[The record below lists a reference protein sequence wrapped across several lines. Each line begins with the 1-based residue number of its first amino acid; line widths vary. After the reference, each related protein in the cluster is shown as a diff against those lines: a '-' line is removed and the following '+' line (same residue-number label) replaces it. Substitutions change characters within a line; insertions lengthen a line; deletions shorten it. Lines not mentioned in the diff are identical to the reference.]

1 MLNEVL
7 ENSKKE
13 LIQIIQKSEA
23 LQKRKAELEEKMQQT
38 KADIISLNQENRSLS
53 VYRKRNP
60 IIEFFMKTFS
70 KKYKQELKAS
80 ASNSKELTKLNEKM
94 TNLRSEKRKLDLDE
108 QTLNPE
114 RAKGQL
120 EKMENTDV
128 AIHMLVNE
136 KTELTKNPEFM
147 KDLINRNMQYI
158 EYDNSNEPELY
169 MQYIEKMI
177 QKLEEAKERNNTNEF
192 TINITINTAKK
203 ILEELNSP
211 KEVEEGKYKIPRR
224 FLFEGLRKS
233 SKKDL
238 ELLEKGEMIDIL
250 SVGRDYLREDGCY
263 KQEYGKKLEEL
274 YEDKDRFLVLH
285 YINASYHFRAKDETM
300 AIRDNIYKEGLH
312 SSIQGMDCINTLD
325 RTAHGTFEEDKS
337 FMELMSP
344 DHKMIIML
352 PKKALN
358 KNSEEPIWG
367 SDFPEADIQHPGYI
381 FPEYIYGYINPDT
394 EEIEENPISVENRKK
409 YKYQFLNGQTT
420 CVDDRV
426 KY

>member
-23 LQKRKAELEEKMQQT
+23 LQKRKAELEEEMQQT

-128 AIHMLVNE
+128 AIHMLVNA
-136 KTELTKNPEFM
+136 KPELTKNPEFM

-169 MQYIEKMI
+169 ILYIEKMI

-409 YKYQFLNGQTT
+409 YKYQFLNGQTS

>member
-23 LQKRKAELEEKMQQT
+23 LQKRKAELEEEMQQT

-169 MQYIEKMI
+169 ILYIEKMI

-409 YKYQFLNGQTT
+409 YKYQFLNGKTT

>member
-23 LQKRKAELEEKMQQT
+23 LQKRKAELEAEMQQT

-120 EKMENTDV
+120 EKMENTDL
-128 AIHMLVNE
+128 AIHMLVNA
-136 KTELTKNPEFM
+136 KPELTKNPEFM

-177 QKLEEAKERNNTNEF
+177 QKLEEAKERNNANEF

-274 YEDKDRFLVLH
+274 YEYKDRFLVIH

>member
-7 ENSKKE
+7 ENSKNE

-23 LQKRKAELEEKMQQT
+23 LQKRKAELEAEMQQT

-177 QKLEEAKERNNTNEF
+177 QKLEEAKERNNANEF

-203 ILEELNSP
+203 ISEELNSP

-233 SKKDL
+233 GKKDL

-274 YEDKDRFLVLH
+274 YEDKDRFLVIH

>member
-7 ENSKKE
+7 ENSKNE
-13 LIQIIQKSEA
+13 LMQIIQKSEA
-23 LQKRKAELEEKMQQT
+23 LQKRKAELEEEMQQT

-274 YEDKDRFLVLH
+274 YEDKDRFLVIH

>member
-23 LQKRKAELEEKMQQT
+23 LQKRKAELEEEMQQT

-70 KKYKQELKAS
+70 KKYKQELKDS

-177 QKLEEAKERNNTNEF
+177 QKLEEAKERNNANEF

-233 SKKDL
+233 GKKDL

-300 AIRDNIYKEGLH
+300 VIRDNIYKEGLH

>member
-23 LQKRKAELEEKMQQT
+23 LQKRKAELEEEMQQT

-177 QKLEEAKERNNTNEF
+177 QKLEEAKERNNANEF

-233 SKKDL
+233 GKKDL

-274 YEDKDRFLVLH
+274 YEDKDRFLVIH

-381 FPEYIYGYINPDT
+381 LPEYIYGYINPDT

>member
-7 ENSKKE
+7 ENSKNE
-13 LIQIIQKSEA
+13 LMQIIQKSEA
-23 LQKRKAELEEKMQQT
+23 LQKRKAELEEEMQQT

-120 EKMENTDV
+120 EKMENTDL
-128 AIHMLVNE
+128 AIHMLVNA
-136 KTELTKNPEFM
+136 KPELTKNPEFM

-177 QKLEEAKERNNTNEF
+177 QKLEEAKERNNANEF

-233 SKKDL
+233 GKKDL

-274 YEDKDRFLVLH
+274 YEDKDRFLVIH

-381 FPEYIYGYINPDT
+381 SPEYIYGYINPDK
-394 EEIEENPISVENRKK
+394 EEIEENTIPISDRKK
-409 YKYQFLNGQTT
+409 YKYQFLNGQTI
-420 CVDDRV
+420 CVGGRT
-426 KY
+426 K

>member
-7 ENSKKE
+7 ENSKNE
-13 LIQIIQKSEA
+13 LMQIIQKSEA
-23 LQKRKAELEEKMQQT
+23 LQKRKAELEEEMQQT

-158 EYDNSNEPELY
+158 EYDNSNESELY

-177 QKLEEAKERNNTNEF
+177 QKLEEAKERNNANEF

-233 SKKDL
+233 GKKDL

-274 YEDKDRFLVLH
+274 YEDKDRFLVIH

-409 YKYQFLNGQTT
+409 YKYQFLNRQTT

>member
-7 ENSKKE
+7 ENSKNE
-13 LIQIIQKSEA
+13 LMQIIQKSEA
-23 LQKRKAELEEKMQQT
+23 LQKRKAELEEEMQQT

-128 AIHMLVNE
+128 AIHMLVNA
-136 KTELTKNPEFM
+136 KPELTKNPEFM

-177 QKLEEAKERNNTNEF
+177 QKLEEAKERNNANEF

-274 YEDKDRFLVLH
+274 YEDKDRFLVIH

-409 YKYQFLNGQTT
+409 YKYQFLNGQTMSIET
-420 CVDDRV
+420 KLR
-426 KY
+426 

>member
-7 ENSKKE
+7 ENSKNE
-13 LIQIIQKSEA
+13 LMQIIQKSEA
-23 LQKRKAELEEKMQQT
+23 LQKRKAELEEEMQQT

-128 AIHMLVNE
+128 AIHMLVNA
-136 KTELTKNPEFM
+136 KPELTKNPEFM

-177 QKLEEAKERNNTNEF
+177 QKLEEAKERNNANEF

-274 YEDKDRFLVLH
+274 YKDRDRFLVIH

-409 YKYQFLNGQTT
+409 YKYQFLNGQTS

>member
-7 ENSKKE
+7 ENSKNE
-13 LIQIIQKSEA
+13 LMQIIQKSEA
-23 LQKRKAELEEKMQQT
+23 LQKRKAELEAEMQQT

-128 AIHMLVNE
+128 AIHMLVNA
-136 KTELTKNPEFM
+136 KPELTKNPEFM

-169 MQYIEKMI
+169 ILYIEKMI

-409 YKYQFLNGQTT
+409 YKYQFLNGQTS

>member
-23 LQKRKAELEEKMQQT
+23 LQKRKAKLEEEMQQT

-169 MQYIEKMI
+169 ILYIEKMI
-177 QKLEEAKERNNTNEF
+177 QKLEEAKERNNANEF

-300 AIRDNIYKEGLH
+300 VIRDNIYKEGLH

>member
-7 ENSKKE
+7 ENSKNE
-13 LIQIIQKSEA
+13 LMQIIQKSEA
-23 LQKRKAELEEKMQQT
+23 LQKRKAELEAEMQQT

-300 AIRDNIYKEGLH
+300 VIRDNIYKEGLH

>member
-7 ENSKKE
+7 ENSKNE
-13 LIQIIQKSEA
+13 LMQIIQKSEG
-23 LQKRKAELEEKMQQT
+23 LQTRKVELEEEMQET
-38 KADIISLNQENRSLS
+38 KAAILKLNQENRGLS
-53 VYRKRNP
+53 IYRKRNP

-70 KKYKQELKAS
+70 KQYKQELKTS
-80 ASNSKELTKLNEKM
+80 ANNTKKLKELNEKM
-94 TNLRSEKRKLDLDE
+94 ANLRAEKRKLDLDE
-108 QTLNPE
+108 QTLNTE

-120 EKMENTDV
+120 EKMENTDI

-136 KTELTKNPEFM
+136 KPELTKNPEFM
-147 KDLINRNMQYI
+147 KDLVNRNMQYI
-158 EYDNSNEPELY
+158 EYDNSNAPELY

-177 QKLEEAKERNNTNEF
+177 QKLEEAKERPNANEF
-192 TINITINTAKK
+192 AINMPINTAKK

-211 KEVEEGKYKIPRR
+211 KEVEEGKYKIPKR

-233 SKKDL
+233 SKRDL

-263 KQEYGKKLEEL
+263 KLEYGKKLEEL
-274 YEDKDRFLVLH
+274 YEDKDKFLVMH
-285 YINASYHFRAKDETM
+285 YINASYHFRGKYETI

-312 SSIQGMDCINTLD
+312 SSIQGMDCINALD
-325 RTAHGTFEEDKS
+325 RTAHGNFEDDKS
-337 FMELMSP
+337 FMELMAP
-344 DHKMIIML
+344 EHKIIIML
-352 PKKALN
+352 PRKLLA
-358 KNSEEPIWG
+358 KNAEEPIWN

-381 FPEYIYGYINPDT
+381 SPEYVYGYINPDT
-394 EEIEENPISVENRKK
+394 EEIEENTIPVSDRKR

-420 CVDDRV
+420 SVDDRT

>member
-23 LQKRKAELEEKMQQT
+23 LQKRKAELEEEMQQT

-114 RAKGQL
+114 RAKDQL

-158 EYDNSNEPELY
+158 EYDNSNESELY

>member
-7 ENSKKE
+7 ENSKNE
-13 LIQIIQKSEA
+13 LMQIIQKSEA
-23 LQKRKAELEEKMQQT
+23 LQKRKAELEEEMQQT

-169 MQYIEKMI
+169 ILYIEKMI

-233 SKKDL
+233 GKKDL

>member
-23 LQKRKAELEEKMQQT
+23 LQKRKAELEEEMQQT

-70 KKYKQELKAS
+70 KKYKQELKDS

-120 EKMENTDV
+120 EKMENTDL

-169 MQYIEKMI
+169 ILYIEKMI

-274 YEDKDRFLVLH
+274 YEDKDRFLVIH
-285 YINASYHFRAKDETM
+285 YINALYHFRAKDETM

-409 YKYQFLNGQTT
+409 YKYQFLNGQTS

>member
-23 LQKRKAELEEKMQQT
+23 LQKRKAELEEEMQQT

-120 EKMENTDV
+120 EKIENTDV

-169 MQYIEKMI
+169 ILYIEKMI

-274 YEDKDRFLVLH
+274 YEDKDRFLVIH

>member
-23 LQKRKAELEEKMQQT
+23 LQKRKAKLEEEMQQT

-169 MQYIEKMI
+169 ILYIEKMI

-300 AIRDNIYKEGLH
+300 VIRDNIYKEGLH

>member
-7 ENSKKE
+7 ENSKNE
-13 LIQIIQKSEA
+13 LMQIIQKSEA
-23 LQKRKAELEEKMQQT
+23 LQKRKAELEEEMQQT

-120 EKMENTDV
+120 EKMENTDL
-128 AIHMLVNE
+128 AIHMLVNA
-136 KTELTKNPEFM
+136 KPELTKNPEFM

-169 MQYIEKMI
+169 ILYIEKMI

-300 AIRDNIYKEGLH
+300 VIRDNIYKEGLH

-325 RTAHGTFEEDKS
+325 RTTHGTFEEDKS

>member
-7 ENSKKE
+7 ENSKNE
-13 LIQIIQKSEA
+13 LMQIIQKSEA
-23 LQKRKAELEEKMQQT
+23 LQKRKAELEEEMQQT

-177 QKLEEAKERNNTNEF
+177 QKLEEAKERNNANEF

-233 SKKDL
+233 GKKDL

-274 YEDKDRFLVLH
+274 YEDKDRFLVIH

-394 EEIEENPISVENRKK
+394 EEIEENPITVENRKK
-409 YKYQFLNGQTT
+409 YKYQFLNGQTS

>member
-7 ENSKKE
+7 ENSKNE
-13 LIQIIQKSEA
+13 LMQIIQKSEA
-23 LQKRKAELEEKMQQT
+23 LQKRKAELEEEMQQT

-177 QKLEEAKERNNTNEF
+177 QKLEEAKERNNANEF

>member
-23 LQKRKAELEEKMQQT
+23 LQKRKAELEEEMQQT

-233 SKKDL
+233 GKKDL

-300 AIRDNIYKEGLH
+300 VIRDNIYKEGLH

>member
-7 ENSKKE
+7 ENSKNE
-13 LIQIIQKSEA
+13 LMQIIQKSEA
-23 LQKRKAELEEKMQQT
+23 LQKRKAELEEEMQQT

-120 EKMENTDV
+120 EKMENTDL
-128 AIHMLVNE
+128 AIHMLVNA
-136 KTELTKNPEFM
+136 KPELTKNPEFM

-177 QKLEEAKERNNTNEF
+177 QKLEEAKERNNANEF

-300 AIRDNIYKEGLH
+300 VIRDNIYKEGLH

-367 SDFPEADIQHPGYI
+367 SDLGE
-381 FPEYIYGYINPDT
+381 
-394 EEIEENPISVENRKK
+394 V
-409 YKYQFLNGQTT
+409 
-420 CVDDRV
+420 
-426 KY
+426 

>member
-23 LQKRKAELEEKMQQT
+23 LQKRKAELEAEMQQT

-120 EKMENTDV
+120 EKMENTDL
-128 AIHMLVNE
+128 AIHMLVNA
-136 KTELTKNPEFM
+136 KPELTKNPEFM

-177 QKLEEAKERNNTNEF
+177 QKLEEAKERNNANEF

-233 SKKDL
+233 GKKDL

-274 YEDKDRFLVLH
+274 YEDKDRFLVIH

>member
-7 ENSKKE
+7 ENSKNE
-13 LIQIIQKSEA
+13 LMQIIQKSEA
-23 LQKRKAELEEKMQQT
+23 LQKRKAELEEEMQQT

-120 EKMENTDV
+120 EKMENTDL
-128 AIHMLVNE
+128 AIHMLVNA
-136 KTELTKNPEFM
+136 KPELTKNPEFM

-169 MQYIEKMI
+169 MQYIEKII
-177 QKLEEAKERNNTNEF
+177 QKLEEAKERNNANEF

>member
-23 LQKRKAELEEKMQQT
+23 LQKRKAELEEEMQQT

-70 KKYKQELKAS
+70 KKYKQELKDS

-120 EKMENTDV
+120 EKMENTDL

-169 MQYIEKMI
+169 ILYIEKMI

-300 AIRDNIYKEGLH
+300 VIRDNIYKEGLH

>member
-23 LQKRKAELEEKMQQT
+23 LQKRKAELEAEMQQT

-120 EKMENTDV
+120 EKMEYTDL
-128 AIHMLVNE
+128 AIHMLVNA
-136 KTELTKNPEFM
+136 KPELTKNPEFM

-177 QKLEEAKERNNTNEF
+177 QKLEEAKERNNANEF

-274 YEDKDRFLVLH
+274 YEDKDRFLVIH

>member
-23 LQKRKAELEEKMQQT
+23 LQKRKAELEEEMQQT

-94 TNLRSEKRKLDLDE
+94 TNLRSEKRKLYLDE

>member
-7 ENSKKE
+7 ENSKNE
-13 LIQIIQKSEA
+13 LMQIIQKSEA
-23 LQKRKAELEEKMQQT
+23 LQKRKAELEAEMQQT

-177 QKLEEAKERNNTNEF
+177 QKLEEAKERNNANEF

-233 SKKDL
+233 GKKDL

-274 YEDKDRFLVLH
+274 YEDKDRFLVIH

-312 SSIQGMDCINTLD
+312 STIQGMDCINTLD

>member
-23 LQKRKAELEEKMQQT
+23 LQKRKAELEAEMQQT

-177 QKLEEAKERNNTNEF
+177 QKLEEAKERNNANEF

-233 SKKDL
+233 GKKDL

-274 YEDKDRFLVLH
+274 YEDKDRFLVIH

-352 PKKALN
+352 SKKALN